1 MQCETVHAQL
11 ADFLSHA
18 LTDAESEEIRL
29 HLVGCRACRNEA
41 DGFAETWRMLGSIA
55 SPAPDSARMRTRLTS
70 IIDGFEHAIT
80 SAPAP
85 GLRGRLAA
93 LFTRQS
99 HQRLLRAASACAL
112 VAIGIAIGHYMVPPS
127 GGSERTLVGSERTRP
142 TETSAEI
149 VAMRG
154 ELRDLR
160 EMITLSLMQQQSAS
174 NRLKGVSW
182 SGQIDRPSSE
192 VVAALLD
199 TLMHDPNVN
208 VRLAT
213 IDALERFASQD
224 IVRRG
229 TIQAVDRQVSPLV
242 QIALIDF
249 MVKVNERESIGTLR
263 RLSEDP
269 KVNAAVRARAV
280 WGLQQLG

>member
-1 MQCETVHAQL
+1 
-11 ADFLSHA
+11 
-18 LTDAESEEIRL
+18 
-29 HLVGCRACRNEA
+29 
-41 DGFAETWRMLGSIA
+41 
-55 SPAPDSARMRTRLTS
+55 MRTRLDA
-70 IIDGFEHAIT
+70 IIDGFEQGVA

-85 GLRGRLAA
+85 GIRGRLAA
-93 LFTRQS
+93 LLGPQS
-99 HQRLLRAASACAL
+99 HKRLLRAAAACAL
-112 VAIGIAIGHYMVPPS
+112 LAIGVAIGHYMVPIA
-127 GGSERTLVGSERTRP
+127 GGSDSTRP
-142 TETSAEI
+142 AETSAEI

-174 NRLKGVSW
+174 ERLKGVSW

-199 TLMHDPNVN
+199 TLMHDSNVN

-213 IDALERFASQD
+213 IDALERFASQEV
-224 IVRRG
+224 VRRG
-229 TIQAVDRQVSPLV
+229 TIQAVDRQASPLV
-242 QIALIDF
+242 QIALIDY

-263 RLSEDP
+263 RISEDP
-269 KVNAAVRARAV
+269 KVNAAVRARAA